1 MNWTARPRGKL
12 WIACL
17 MLVTC
22 AMCFA
27 ATAAPAEVPEIP
39 DTPMLVPPPNLQN
52 FLLLES
58 GARVLYFDESGWI
71 EFSALVQA
79 WAEGVVEESV
89 AVAVRPLLVEN
100 AGLKAEVAALRKP
113 RRGTLLWIVGVGAA
127 GLVTGLVV
135 GVVVSK

>member
-1 MNWTARPRGKL
+1 MSWTARPRGRL

-22 AMCFA
+22 AMFSSA
-27 ATAAPAEVPEIP
+27 QGILEPPEH
-39 DTPMLVPPPNLQN
+39 LQN
-52 FLLLES
+52 WAVCDGEK
-58 GARVLYFDESGWI
+58 VLYFTADGWT
-71 EFSALVQA
+71 EFSGLVYA

>member
-1 MNWTARPRGKL
+1 MNWTSCRPRKL

-17 MLVTC
+17 MLMLC
-22 AMCFA
+22 AMCWA
-27 ATAAPAEVPEIP
+27 AQPETE
-39 DTPMLVPPPNLQN
+39 TPMLVPPPNLQN
-52 FLLLES
+52 FLVLES

-79 WAEGVVEESV
+79 WAQGVVEESV
-89 AVAVRPLLVEN
+89 AVAVKPLLVEN

-135 GVVVSK
+135 GVAISK